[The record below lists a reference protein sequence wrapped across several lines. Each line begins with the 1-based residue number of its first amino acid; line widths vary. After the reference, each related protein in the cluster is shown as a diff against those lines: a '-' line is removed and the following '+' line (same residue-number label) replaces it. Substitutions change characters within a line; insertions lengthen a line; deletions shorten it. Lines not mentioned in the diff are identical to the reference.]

1 MIEKVGDDRFG
12 HLLTQT
18 AADCGIEA
26 LEMYTSPY
34 HISNALKNQVWLN
47 TS

>member
-26 LEMYTSPY
+26 LEMYTSP
-34 HISNALKNQVWLN
+34 
-47 TS
+47 